1 MRADVSQRVRRTR
14 PPPLARL
21 CATAGTLALLAITL
35 AGCQSGANVTVAINV
50 PAPLVEPN
58 NTRVG
63 LYFEEALTSF
73 VHTEDHG
80 SEGDYRI
87 DIGAS
92 QAPVFAQVFEAAFD
106 EVVPMGR
113 AATVPPEDAPATAD
127 GETRQPA
134 DQAATAPP
142 TPFHALNAP
151 VLDDR
156 GRSADVAG
164 VRTIFAPTIDEVQLA
179 TPKQTSTEF
188 FEVWIRY
195 RIMLFDPLGDLRTEC
210 PVIGYGKVSR
220 RNHSDQSDALNAA
233 AVWALRDAAAVLVL
247 RLSKQTRPLD
257 ETVDGGC
264 PL

>member
-1 MRADVSQRVRRTR
+1 MRTDVSQRVRRAG

-21 CATAGTLALLAITL
+21 CATAGALALLAATL
-35 AGCQSGANVTVAINV
+35 AGCQSGASVTVAINV

-63 LYFEEALTSF
+63 VYFDEALTGF
-73 VHTEDHG
+73 VHTEDHAG
-80 SEGDYRI
+80 EGAYRI

-106 EVVPMGR
+106 DVVTMGR
-113 AATVPPEDAPATAD
+113 AAAPEDA
-127 GETRQPA
+127 
-134 DQAATAPP
+134 QAAADEEAKQSDDEADAAPP
-142 TPFHALNAP
+142 APFRALNAP
-151 VLDDR
+151 AV
-156 GRSADVAG
+156 DVAT
-164 VRTIFAPTIDEVQLA
+164 VFAPTIDEVQLA
-179 TPKQTSTEF
+179 TPKQTGTEF

-195 RIMLFDPLGDLRTEC
+195 RVMLFDPLGELRTEC

-220 RNHSDQSDALNAA
+220 RNHSDQSSALNAA

-257 ETVDGGC
+257 ESALDETVDGGC